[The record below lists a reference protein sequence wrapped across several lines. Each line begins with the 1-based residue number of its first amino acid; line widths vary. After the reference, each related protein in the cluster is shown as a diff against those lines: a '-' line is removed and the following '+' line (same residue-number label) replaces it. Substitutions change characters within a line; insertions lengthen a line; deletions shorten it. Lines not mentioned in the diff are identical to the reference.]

1 MILTAVGYL
10 LLFLSGLSVC
20 LFCWLSYAS
29 LTGKARQPDRPADD
43 SFLEHRVHDI
53 TRPVGAGSR

>member
-1 MILTAVGYL
+1 VGYL

-29 LTGKARQPDRPADD
+29 LIGKARQPDRPAND
-43 SFLEHRVHDI
+43 SFLEHGVHDI
-53 TRPVGAGSR
+53 TGPFGAGSR